1 MPDFIDF
8 WCFSAYLPL
17 RCFYAICQALKVHN
31 FFLKKLEWI
40 IVPILTK
47 LIDKCID
54 ERSFPPCLKEAI
66 IVAVHKSGDV
76 QEPSNFRP
84 ISLLPTVAKFF
95 ETFLYNKIS
104 NFLEVYD
111 LLDANQYGFRRQ
123 RETLKK
129 SNEVKY
135 LGVLLDNK
143 LDFKKH
149 INSVAAKLTK
159 FTGLFYKLRFILSI
173 KQLVLVYKSFVQ
185 PVIQYGVLIYGTAS
199 KTSLKFIEVKIKQ
212 ISWIIF
218 KKQSHQSTANE
229 RAKYGIFLVK
239 ELHIYE
245 LLKFLTKTIRR
256 EHKNEVFNRFI
267 EDSELVRLDEK
278 RTTSKKLKPSNQFTG
293 INPKRIGIRIRK
305 LLNYIL
311 YFDSKYVHFTKSC
324 YKSGINTHHHTFLKK
339 FYARKW
345 YHTTFLLVFFWAIV

>member
-1 MPDFIDF
+1 MMKG
-8 WCFSAYLPL
+8 L
-17 RCFYAICQALKVHN
+17 RLNNAT
-31 FFLKKLEWI
+31 
-40 IVPILTK
+40 P
-47 LIDKCID
+47 
-54 ERSFPPCLKEAI
+54 
-66 IVAVHKSGDV
+66 
-76 QEPSNFRP
+76 
-84 ISLLPTVAKFF
+84 
-95 ETFLYNKIS
+95 
-104 NFLEVYD
+104 
-111 LLDANQYGFRRQ
+111 
-123 RETLKK
+123 KK

-149 INSVAAKLTK
+149 INSVAAKLTQ
-159 FTGLFYKLRFILSI
+159 FTRLFYKLRFMLSI

-212 ISWIIF
+212 ISRIIF
-218 KKQSHQSTANE
+218 RKQSHQSTANE
-229 RAKYGIFLVK
+229 REKYGIFLVK

-278 RTTSKKLKPSNQFTG
+278 RTTSKKPKPSNQFTG
-293 INPKRIGIRIRK
+293 INSKRIGIRIRK

-311 YFDSKYVHFTKSC
+311 NFDSKYVHFIKSC
-324 YKSGINTHHHTFLKK
+324 YKSGINTEHHTFLENFIQGNDIIEL
-339 FYARKW
+339 FY
-345 YHTTFLLVFFWAIV
+345 